1 MNEMWYTYTGAITP
15 EQVGIAIGWINS
27 QLYSGTYT
35 KLKFFLSSNGGDVD
49 SSIRLYDFLKACPL
63 EVEMFGFGQID
74 SAANIIFLAGGGRFA
89 VKSCRFFLH
98 EGTFTIGNPTSAL
111 KVHEETLRILKEL
124 LIRTSKIISSETG
137 KDLASIRN
145 TLSQGKIFTTDEAK
159 RFGIVHEI
167 IEKLP
172 VRNITVQNS

>member
-1 MNEMWYTYTGAITP
+1 MNEIWYAYTGLITP
-15 EQVGIAIGWINS
+15 ELVAGAIIWINS
-27 QLYSGTYT
+27 QLYSGSYT

-63 EVEMFGFGQID
+63 DIEMFGFGQID
-74 SAANIIFLAGGGRFA
+74 SAANIIFLAGEKRFA
-89 VKSCRFFLH
+89 VKNCRFFLH
-98 EGTFTIGNPTSAL
+98 EGTFTIGNPTSAI
-111 KVHEETLRILKEL
+111 KAHEETLRVLKEL

-137 KDLASIRN
+137 KDLTTVRN

-172 VRNITVQNS
+172 KNSIKVNP